1 MAPKTNTKKTSKDKK
16 ALKRKKT
23 EESSDVTSEE
33 SDSDIH
39 SVNTITKTVPSSTIP
54 TSNPTATSSAT
65 KNIPNST
72 ATSSATKNIPKFL
85 LITSTDKDRSVVNLS
100 PFIIGKAL
108 EGLAGAPKSIKKLWS
123 SGQLLV
129 EVTRDSHATNL
140 LRSMVLAGVPITVT
154 PHGALNSS
162 KGVVRSRDFAGVS
175 DQDMLEGLQ
184 LDGVCATDVKR
195 ITIRKGEARIA
206 TGTFIITFGC
216 PVLPTE
222 IIAAYQKINV
232 EPYIPNPLRCFKCQ
246 RFGHHQDRCKRE
258 ARCGRCGEEGHV
270 DSSCSSDHKCCN
282 CSGNHTS
289 YARACPVWKAEKEI
303 VHIKVTRRVSFP
315 DARKIVEARTPT
327 TGQSYANA
335 TRVVRS
341 ASSTSEIACQTD
353 ISWLR
358 GDNYKTL
365 NPPSTNNKILTP
377 RSTKSNA
384 ITATTQTSSTS
395 LSESSIQNIS
405 HLPKEK
411 VTPEKIQSSSTT
423 KQVNKD
429 RMRGS
434 RHLTSDRP
442 AKGSDDAIQVFNRYG
457 QLDDMDASD
466 VSIPHSR
473 RNSVSP
479 RKHSPVRHP
488 KPPNG

>member
-1 MAPKTNTKKTSKDKK
+1 MAPKTNTKQTSKDKK

-54 TSNPTATSSAT
+54 TSNP
-65 KNIPNST
+65 T

-140 LRSMVLAGVPITVT
+140 LRSRVLAGVPITVT

-232 EPYIPNPLRCFKCQ
+232 EPYIPNPLRCCKCQ
-246 RFGHHQDRCKRE
+246 RFW
-258 ARCGRCGEEGHV
+258 
-270 DSSCSSDHKCCN
+270 SS
-282 CSGNHTS
+282 
-289 YARACPVWKAEKEI
+289 P
-303 VHIKVTRRVSFP
+303 
-315 DARKIVEARTPT
+315 
-327 TGQSYANA
+327 GQM
-335 TRVVRS
+335 
-341 ASSTSEIACQTD
+341 QT
-353 ISWLR
+353 
-358 GDNYKTL
+358 
-365 NPPSTNNKILTP
+365 
-377 RSTKSNA
+377 
-384 ITATTQTSSTS
+384 
-395 LSESSIQNIS
+395 
-405 HLPKEK
+405 
-411 VTPEKIQSSSTT
+411 
-423 KQVNKD
+423 
-429 RMRGS
+429 
-434 RHLTSDRP
+434 
-442 AKGSDDAIQVFNRYG
+442 
-457 QLDDMDASD
+457 
-466 VSIPHSR
+466 
-473 RNSVSP
+473 
-479 RKHSPVRHP
+479 
-488 KPPNG
+488 